1 MQRVSYISTLTAMF
15 LALVV
20 SNPSQSQTLQESD
33 GFESTIAIVDTKVL
47 FAIGAR
53 EAEQQLRGSFGWP
66 TFQEG
71 FVDGVYFRFDPDG
84 YARFSSSAR
93 LDEDVFEVICSP
105 GTVNCIATK
114 GPLQVGLTANGP
126 IQIRIDGITPQD
138 TYFLT
143 DRKTELP
150 LPPGILG
157 PLDARLETLL
167 GSGGELLVKRELEV
181 IQSLSLVGFNAV
193 ATYLRWVSQQ
203 QSPRVFPRGW
213 PVPAQS
219 ETQALGGLTQPG
231 QWDSPNAGP
240 QQVNWGIAPTQQGQQ
255 QLQPQFN
262 AQGSSVGFG
271 VQQAPNQFGTQQI
284 NQQQNAIQAAQMAEL
299 NLLRQTVLGL
309 QNGLSNNQPSQ
320 QNFGV
325 SQQAQA
331 VINQDLGQSFAQQ
344 AQGRELSVD
353 SVTFNGV
360 ASGGIVAQPIQTPNY
375 AGGVTQQSLSGF
387 SNQPF
392 EQGQEYG
399 QDRNAQNITT
409 KLLELERDIH
419 LLRSEIGAQLAS
431 IKGMIDSLNH
441 PQQTVG
447 VDGQFGTVRNL
458 QAPMMESS
466 NSGNFVQRQ
475 RAPIQNGVQQPSTVG
490 VIQPNLTGQNLSRVE
505 ELLLNRLANQNQ
517 SETSF
522 TNQQSGS
529 NINTLKPML
538 AGNTVDRQLVEEILN
553 ELGPAELG
561 AQTGELSS
569 GLTGS
574 SGQPNG
580 ETGGFVTLS
589 DYINQIISKE
599 GTSVEGAQ

>member
-1 MQRVSYISTLTAMF
+1 MQRVSYISTLTAML
-15 LALVV
+15 LALAV
-20 SNPSQSQTLQESD
+20 SNPSHSQTLQESD
-33 GFESTIAIVDTKVL
+33 GFESTVAIVDTKVL

-93 LDEDVFEVICSP
+93 LDEDVFEVICTP

-114 GPLQVGLTANGP
+114 GPLQIGLTANGP

-138 TYFLT
+138 SYFLT

-193 ATYLRWVSQQ
+193 ATYLRWVAQQ

-240 QQVNWGIAPTQQGQQ
+240 QQVSWGTAPIQQNQQ

-262 AQGSSVGFG
+262 AQGPSVGFG
-271 VQQAPNQFGTQQI
+271 VQQALNPLGTQQV
-284 NQQQNAIQAAQMAEL
+284 NQQPSALQVAQMAEL
-299 NLLRQTVLGL
+299 SQLRQTVLDL
-309 QNGLSNNQPSQ
+309 QNGLSNNQPTQ
-320 QNFGV
+320 QNLGV

-360 ASGGIVAQPIQTPNY
+360 ASGGIVAQPVQAPIY
-375 AGGVTQQSLSGF
+375 VGGAPQQNLSSF
-387 SNQPF
+387 SNQSIG
-392 EQGQEYG
+392 QGQEFG
-399 QDRNAQNITT
+399 QDRNAQNITA
-409 KLLELERDIH
+409 KLFELERDIH

-431 IKGMIDSLNH
+431 IKGMIESLNH
-441 PQQTVG
+441 SQQTI
-447 VDGQFGTVRNL
+447 GQNSQLGTVQNP
-458 QAPMMESS
+458 QVSMVQSS
-466 NSGNFVQRQ
+466 ETGNFVQRQ
-475 RAPIQNGVQQPSTVG
+475 QAPIRNGVLQPSAVG
-490 VIQPNLTGQNLSRVE
+490 VVQPNLTGQNLSRVE

-517 SETSF
+517 NEASV
-522 TNQQSGS
+522 TNQQTGS

-553 ELGPAELG
+553 ELGPAEMG
-561 AQTGELSS
+561 AQAEDLSS
-569 GLTGS
+569 GIANS
-574 SGQPNG
+574 NGQPNA

-599 GTSVEGAQ
+599 GPSVEGAQ